1 MPIYFK
7 NTVAKEPFTFDSVG
21 NMWDQEIVI
30 RSSGY
35 PGYHYLQTETG
46 CGQIEILG
54 KKYLLNEGEGVLI
67 APFVSHSYKK
77 ISEK

>member
-35 PGYHYLQTETG
+35 PGCQ
-46 CGQIEILG
+46 
-54 KKYLLNEGEGVLI
+54 
-67 APFVSHSYKK
+67 
-77 ISEK
+77 